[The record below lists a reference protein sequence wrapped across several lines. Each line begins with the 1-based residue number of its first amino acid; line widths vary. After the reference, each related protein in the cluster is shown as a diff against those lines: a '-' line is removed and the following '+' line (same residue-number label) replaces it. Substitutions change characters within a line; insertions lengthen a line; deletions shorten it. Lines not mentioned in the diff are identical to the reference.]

1 MRTALAALASL
12 TLVFACQRSS
22 DSLPPADEIAEGT
35 WGTDGAG
42 LIVQEGA
49 AHLHIGCTFG
59 DFALPVA
66 LDGEGRF
73 SVAGSYMLRAYPVAV
88 GPSLPAA
95 FSGLVRGKVLT
106 VAVTVNDTTRSES
119 VTLGPVTLELGR
131 EPRMGPCP
139 ICRVPPALM
148 RVQ

>member
-1 MRTALAALASL
+1 MRSPLGVLVSL
-12 TLVFACQRSS
+12 TLILACQRGS
-22 DSLPPADEIAEGT
+22 DALPPDDELKDGT

-49 AHLHIGCTFG
+49 AHLHVGCTFG
-59 DFALPVA
+59 DFAVPVA
-66 LDGEGRF
+66 LDREGRF

-88 GPSLPAA
+88 GPSLPAT

-106 VAVTVNDTTRSES
+106 VAVVVNDTTRNES
-119 VTLGPVTLELGR
+119 VPLGPVTLELGR

-139 ICRVPPALM
+139 ICRMPPAL
-148 RVQ
+148 RALR